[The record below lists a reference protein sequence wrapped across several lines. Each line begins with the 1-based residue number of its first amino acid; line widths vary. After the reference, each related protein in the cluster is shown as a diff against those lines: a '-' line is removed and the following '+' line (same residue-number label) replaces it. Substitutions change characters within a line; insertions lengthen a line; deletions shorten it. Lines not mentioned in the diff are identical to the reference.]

1 MQQCVGYVF
10 TRLPPIIKGVRFHLA
25 YDFLKKLLE
34 NLNIITQMGR
44 GKDLTEGERY
54 TVKMLKK
61 ENKSAAE
68 IGRILGRSPTSI
80 KSCLKRLELTTDT
93 AYLKRPNCG
102 RKRIIDERTERRVL
116 REIKT
121 NPSLKKLP
129 KRDLA
134 KEISSGM
141 PKTFSSATLVRTLKE
156 NGFKSRVARKKPF
169 ISEENRHK
177 RLKWARDHKNFK
189 REDWR
194 RVLWTDESSVSTDS
208 YGKVRVWCRKDE
220 LYDPECT
227 QATVKS
233 GRKSIMVWGCVNG
246 QGTNHLLRCSSHMN
260 GQEYG
265 NLVLDV
271 IYPMIV
277 TSENAIFQ
285 EDNAPIHKCKIVS
298 QLKQELGIEAMEWP
312 PQSPDLSPIEN
323 VWREVKRWIHQ
334 NRKPRTEKELLEAVE
349 DAWEAIAPEVI
360 MKFVDSMPER
370 ISDVIKRK
378 GYATKW

>member
-1 MQQCVGYVF
+1 MSTSELPKSPMHRRPTMLSPFSERNLRSRCRNRRYLEFEPINPIKTARDRLRQLTQRSSVSTYKKIRTVTKFCLRRGTRRHEKKMQQCVGYAF
-10 TRLPPIIKGVRFHLA
+10 TRLPPIIKGVRFHLS

-169 ISEENRHK
+169 ISEE
-177 RLKWARDHKNFK
+177 
-189 REDWR
+189 
-194 RVLWTDESSVSTDS
+194 
-208 YGKVRVWCRKDE
+208 
-220 LYDPECT
+220 
-227 QATVKS
+227 TV
-233 GRKSIMVWGCVNG
+233 
-246 QGTNHLLRCSSHMN
+246 
-260 GQEYG
+260 
-265 NLVLDV
+265 
-271 IYPMIV
+271 
-277 TSENAIFQ
+277 
-285 EDNAPIHKCKIVS
+285 
-298 QLKQELGIEAMEWP
+298 
-312 PQSPDLSPIEN
+312 
-323 VWREVKRWIHQ
+323 
-334 NRKPRTEKELLEAVE
+334 
-349 DAWEAIAPEVI
+349 
-360 MKFVDSMPER
+360 
-370 ISDVIKRK
+370 
-378 GYATKW
+378 